1 MQNREELVRHMA
13 TGATMEFLFFFGHK
27 PRREGRV
34 DPSCFSQWFPRAFVV
49 DDVHY
54 ATAEHF
60 MMAEKARLFK
70 DEAALEKILEVFEP
84 AAAKALG
91 RDVKN
96 FDEAVWEKARF
107 DAVLRGTL
115 AKFGAHADLKTF
127 LLSTGERLLVEASPR
142 DKVWGIGMGA
152 QHPDARTPSK
162 WKGKNLLGFALM
174 TARAQFAAAAPAA
187 PVAAT

>member
-1 MQNREELVRHMA
+1 
-13 TGATMEFLFFFGHK
+13 
-27 PRREGRV
+27 
-34 DPSCFSQWFPRAFVV
+34 
-49 DDVHY
+49 VHY

-127 LLSTGERLLVEASPR
+127 LLSTGERVLVEASPR

-174 TARAQFAAAAPAA
+174 TARAQLA
-187 PVAAT
+187 